1 MYLDKQHP
9 IPVYLQLKEA
19 LQNQIEQGIYLSHQQ
34 LPSERDLSQH
44 HNLSRMTVRRA
55 IKALIDEGLAY
66 TRAGKGTFV
75 SHNPAVA
82 GKTVAD
88 DLEHSKASSSNG
100 SRSRS
105 QEQENLL
112 APLLSFDSAGVERAI
127 SDALAV
133 HSLEIVAG
141 NLFLETIKELEQQWL
156 KGKVNLLVQ
165 RYAVTTLHS
174 QLIAMM
180 NAATMSESG
189 PRVLLACAP
198 GDRHELGL
206 TLLALSLRRR
216 GFRVIYL
223 GANLMIDE
231 FRQVIDTAKPR
242 LVCLSAALENS
253 AENLIEL
260 GHQCK
265 DKLWTNLN
273 SMQSSFRQRP
283 LLTFGG
289 VAFNR
294 NPEFIPVTPGFYLGN
309 TIDRAVTKIQEIL
322 DVKGN

>member
-9 IPVYLQLKEA
+9 LPVYLQLKEA

-34 LPSERDLSQH
+34 LPSERDLCQH

-55 IKALIDEGLAY
+55 IKALIADGLAY

-75 SHNPAVA
+75 SHNPMAA
-82 GKTVAD
+82 GKMLVD
-88 DLEHSKASSSNG
+88 NFGQKNSRGSERSSYNA
-100 SRSRS
+100 
-105 QEQENLL
+105 QQQQKLMT
-112 APLLSFDSAGVERAI
+112 PLLSYDSAGVERAI
-127 SDALAV
+127 SDALAT

-141 NLFLETIKELEQQWL
+141 YLFLETIKELEQQWL
-156 KGKVNLLVQ
+156 KGKVNLLVHKF
-165 RYAVTTLHS
+165 AITTLHS

-206 TLLALSLRRR
+206 TLLALNLRRR
-216 GFRVIYL
+216 GYFVIYL
-223 GANLMIDE
+223 GSNLTTDE
-231 FRQVIDTAKPR
+231 FQQVINTAKPQ
-242 LVCLSAALENS
+242 LICLSAAIENS

-260 GHQCK
+260 GHQFQ
-265 DKLWTNLN
+265 DRLRINVN
-273 SMQSSFRQRP
+273 SMQSNLRQKP

-289 VAFNR
+289 VAFDK
-294 NPEFIPVTPGFYLGN
+294 NPEFIPITPGFYLGN
-309 TIDRAVTKIQEIL
+309 TIEKAVGNIQRIL
-322 DVKGN
+322 KP